1 MKKLVVA
8 VMTVLAVLSVA
19 VLSACGDEVP
29 AGAIAAVGDGVVTQE
44 QFDDILAQAKTS
56 YEVNSAEFP
65 AEGTAE
71 YNQIKASIVQYLVE
85 AEMLRQQAAEMNVE
99 VTEEEIQKE
108 MDALIA
114 SVGGQKEYEKLLE
127 QMKMTEEQLRQQVAV
142 QQLKVQLQDE
152 IGKSVTVSDEEIK
165 AYYEDPDHAE
175 EFIVEETVDVR
186 HVLVKTKAEALK
198 VQALLEADSS
208 DANWKKVAA
217 KYSTDPGSKS
227 NGGLYAAVPRGRM
240 VKEFENAAF
249 SLKIGEISDPVKS
262 SYGYHVMET
271 TKKTPGSTT
280 SLEDAREGIE
290 AQLKQE
296 KQAKAW
302 EEWIAKLEEDVK
314 ILYALGFNPD
324 ELSASP
330 SPAATSAG
338 PSASPQSASP
348 AAED

>member
-1 MKKLVVA
+1 
-8 VMTVLAVLSVA
+8 MT
-19 VLSACGDEVP
+19 
-29 AGAIAAVGDGVVTQE
+29 E
-44 QFDDILAQAKTS
+44 QDF
-56 YEVNSAEFP
+56 
-65 AEGTAE
+65 
-71 YNQIKASIVQYLVE
+71 
-85 AEMLRQQAAEMNVE
+85 
-99 VTEEEIQKE
+99 
-108 MDALIA
+108 
-114 SVGGQKEYEKLLE
+114 KEYEKLLE

-152 IGKSVTVSDEEIK
+152 VGKSVTVSDEEIK

-175 EFIVEETVDVR
+175 EFVVEETVDVR

-198 VQALLEADSS
+198 VKALLEADSS

-217 KYSTDPGSKS
+217 EYSTDPGSKS
-227 NGGLYAAVPRGRM
+227 NGGLYTAVPRGRM

-280 SLEDAREGIE
+280 SLEDAKEGIE

-314 ILYALGFNPD
+314 VVYALGFNPD
-324 ELSASP
+324 ELTASP
-330 SPAATSAG
+330 SPAATSAS
-338 PSASPQSASP
+338 PSASPQSSESASP
-348 AAED
+348 SAED